1 MKKEGRRKRESKT
14 KERSMSELDTVRAQ
28 CRRPVK
34 TRTKE
39 SHKRVLYIITRKGE
53 FSLLMHFYYCI
64 VISSAYSVQALF
76 STSLL
81 SGFLSSFAIC
91 YLGALA
97 VLFCP
102 SYHQPLFACA
112 CFGNSCIEN
121 MKSLG
126 RGRDMTVPSS
136 KEWG

>member
-1 MKKEGRRKRESKT
+1 MKKEERRKRESKT
-14 KERSMSELDTVRAQ
+14 KEQPMRELDTVGPQ
-28 CRRPVK
+28 CRQPAK

-39 SHKRVLYIITRKGE
+39 SHKRVLYIFTRKGE
-53 FSLLMHFYYCI
+53 FSLLIHFYYCI
-64 VISSAYSVQALF
+64 VISSAYSVEALL

-126 RGRDMTVPSS
+126 RERDMTAPSS